1 MTDRVS
7 GERSRVTVQG
17 RCTDGDCRCTLIVIH
32 ELGGSWAIHGL
43 GAPGVRLSRTVA
55 IALAE
60 AILAGAGERRTPC
73 AAVLGER

>member
-1 MTDRVS
+1 MSEVHVTDRVP

-17 RCTDGDCRCTLIVIH
+17 HCTDGNHRSTLIVIH
-32 ELGGSWAIHGL
+32 ELDGSWAIHGL

-60 AILAGAGERRTPC
+60 AILAGAQTERDW
-73 AAVLGER
+73 